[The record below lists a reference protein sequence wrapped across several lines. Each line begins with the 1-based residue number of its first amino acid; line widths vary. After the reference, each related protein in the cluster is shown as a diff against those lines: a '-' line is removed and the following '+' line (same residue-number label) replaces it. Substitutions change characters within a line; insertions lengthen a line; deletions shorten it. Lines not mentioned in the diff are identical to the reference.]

1 MRSARIR
8 ILILMLADIVCF
20 TLVPLVVLWSVD
32 TFMHDI
38 AISWESYRWMW
49 PFIGV
54 FVGCNVFIRLYHGD
68 VAYPGAALGAI
79 EELRR
84 IFFSSALTYILLF
97 AYLALSLRVQGVSRS
112 TLILSWLLTF
122 LFLPI
127 FRWWARCLMKR
138 SGIGQINVLIAGAGV
153 TGTMVALELRRDRYF
168 GFNVVGFLDDSP
180 ALRKTC
186 PVEDIPVVGSL
197 RYARKAAR
205 KYNTDYMICCI
216 PITLVTE
223 MLESYSKYFK
233 HVMIIPDNR
242 VFPISWA
249 YPIYLSGF
257 SGMEIRNQLLLPMPR
272 MAKGLLELV
281 VSLIAFVTLL
291 PVFLILAF
299 LVKVTSR
306 GPIFYRARRLG
317 VNRTTVRVLKFRTMY
332 IDADQRLETLL
343 AEDPEMERQWRE
355 KFKLDNDPRV
365 TPLGRFLRKTSL
377 DELPQF
383 WNVLTGEMSVIGPRP
398 IVEAEVKYYGD
409 RYALLSRVKPG
420 ITGLWQVSGRS
431 ELDYP
436 QRVNLDI
443 SYIMNWTIWMDYYIF
458 LKTVKEVILCRGAR

>member
-8 ILILMLADIVCF
+8 ILILMLADVLCF
-20 TLVPLVVLWSVD
+20 TLIP
-32 TFMHDI
+32 I
-38 AISWESYRWMW
+38 AVIWCMDAFFWEAPVNWKIYLRMW

-54 FVGCNVFIRLYHGD
+54 FVGCNIFIRLYHGD

-79 EELRR
+79 EEQRR
-84 IFFSSALTYILLF
+84 IFFSTALAYLLLF
-97 AYLALSLRVQGVSRS
+97 AFLALSHRAQGISRMA
-112 TLILSWLLTF
+112 LILSWLLTF
-122 LFLPI
+122 LLLPI

-138 SGIGQINVLIAGAGV
+138 YRFGQIRVLIAGAGL
-153 TGTMVALELRRDRYF
+153 TGTMVAKELRRDKYF
-168 GFNVVGFLDDSP
+168 GFDVVGFLDDSP
-180 ALRKTC
+180 KLRDSC
-186 PVEDIPVVGSL
+186 PVEGVPVVGTL
-197 RYARKAAR
+197 GYARKAAR

-223 MLESYSKYFK
+223 MLENYSKYFR

-249 YPIYLSGF
+249 YPVYLSGF
-257 SGMEIRNQLLLPMPR
+257 SGIEIRNQLLLPMPR
-272 MAKGLLELV
+272 MAKGILEV
-281 VSLIAFVTLL
+281 FVSLVAFVTLQPL
-291 PVFLILAF
+291 FLILAF
-299 LVKVTSR
+299 LVKISSR

-317 VNRTTVRVLKFRTMY
+317 VNRKTIRVLKFRTMY
-332 IDADQRLETLL
+332 VDADQRLETLL

-355 KFKLDNDPRV
+355 KFKLENDPRV

-383 WNVLTGEMSVIGPRP
+383 WNVLTGDMAVIGPRP
-398 IVEAEVKYYGD
+398 IVEAEVKYYGE
-409 RYALLSRVKPG
+409 RYASLSRVKPG

>member
-1 MRSARIR
+1 MHSARIR
-8 ILILMLADIVCF
+8 ILILMVADILCF
-20 TLVPLVVLWSVD
+20 TLFPFVALWIVNMILQDVV
-32 TFMHDI
+32 
-38 AISWESYRWMW
+38 ISWRAYRWMW

-54 FVGCNVFIRLYHGD
+54 FVGCNIFIRLYHGD
-68 VAYPGAALGAI
+68 VAYPGAALGAV

-84 IFFSSALTYILLF
+84 IFFSSALVYLLLF
-97 AYLALSLRVQGVSRS
+97 AYLALSHRAQGVSRS
-112 TLILSWLLTF
+112 VLILSWLLTF

-127 FRWWARCLMKR
+127 FRWWARRLMKR
-138 SGIGQINVLIAGAGV
+138 FRIGQINVLIAGAGV
-153 TGTMVALELRRDRYF
+153 TGRMVAQELIRDKYF
-168 GFNVVGFLDDSP
+168 GFRIVGFLDDSA
-180 ALRKTC
+180 ALRGKD
-186 PVEDIPVVGSL
+186 PVPNVPVVGSL

-272 MAKGLLELV
+272 MMKGLLELIISV
-281 VSLIAFVTLL
+281 VAFMTLL
-291 PVFLILAF
+291 PLF
-299 LVKVTSR
+299 LVLAILVKLTSR

-317 VNRTTVRVLKFRTMY
+317 VNRTTIRVLKFRTMY
-332 IDADQRLETLL
+332 VDADRRLETLL

-383 WNVLTGEMSVIGPRP
+383 WNVLTGEMAVIGPRP

-443 SYIMNWTIWMDYYIF
+443 SYIMNWSIWMDYYIF
-458 LKTVKEVILCRGAR
+458 LKTVKEVLLCRGAR